1 MSIRIVCD
9 STCDLPDEMLSK
21 YGMHMIPFTVLLGNQ
36 SYVDRK
42 EITPDDI
49 FAYVKENG
57 ILPKTSAIT
66 CATYIEH
73 LKAILDNGDDI
84 IFIGISSKLSGAYN
98 NIILAVNELAEM
110 GYEPSRI
117 RCIDSLQLS
126 TGIAFLLLRARELID
141 QGKSLDEIES
151 ELNEYRH
158 RISTS
163 FILNELKYM
172 QLGGRCSSLT
182 SYAASMLKLH
192 LQIIMPDGSLQPG
205 EKYRGSFCP
214 KVLRQYF
221 ENTVVA
227 NLDNIEKD
235 RIFITSTTIGALT
248 EKAKEFLDE
257 LNVFNEIIIT
267 RAGSTITSH
276 CGPDTIGYLFVK
288 KA

>member
-9 STCDLPDEMLSK
+9 STCDLPDEMLVK
-21 YGMHMIPFTVLLGNQ
+21 YNFHMIPFTVLLGNQ
-36 SYVDRK
+36 SYIDRK
-42 EITPDDI
+42 EIMPDDI

-84 IFIGISSKLSGAYN
+84 VFIGISSKLSGAYN
-98 NIILAVNELAEM
+98 NVVLAVNELAEM
-110 GYEPSRI
+110 GYDPSRV

-126 TGIAFLLLRARELID
+126 TGIAHLLLHAYKLVEL
-141 QGKSLDEIES
+141 GKSLDEIET

-163 FILNELKYM
+163 FILNELKYL

-192 LQIIMPDGSLQPG
+192 LQINMPDGSLQPG
-205 EKYRGSFCP
+205 EKYRGSFFP
-214 KVLRQYF
+214 KVLKQYF
-221 ENTVVA
+221 ENMVA
-227 NLDNIEKD
+227 DNIDNIEKEC
-235 RIFITSTTIGALT
+235 IFITSTTIGELT

-257 LNVFNEIIIT
+257 LNVFKNIIIT
-267 RAGSTITSH
+267 RAGSTISSH

-288 KA
+288 KV